1 MAWILITQKYLI
13 TKVLQITKIQTPRKN
28 TGLDSEIL

>member
-1 MAWILITQKYLI
+1 MAWIPFTQKGLI
-13 TKVLQITKIQTPRKN
+13 TKVLQIIKIQTPRKN